1 MTRRFS
7 LPAALILLWGVLL
20 LALSDAG
27 APQALAQAQT
37 AAAPVRLDFASQVRP
52 ILEANCFECHGGDQR
67 KGGLSLE
74 SYADVLEGGKNG
86 PIVRPGNS
94 ANSLIVHRITGVG
107 GDQMPKDAAPLS
119 AAEIAL
125 VTRWIDE
132 GARSTRTA
140 PPAPPPWEAPL
151 ALTAPAVP
159 PVVWRDWTSP
169 ADRIVA
175 ASLRERGGR
184 AAPSIV
190 SDAAFARRA
199 YLDLWGLLP
208 TPEDQQVFE
217 RDRSPDKRAALVARL
232 LADNEKYAEH
242 WISFW
247 NDLLRNEDGVNYY
260 SEDAGRRSITAW
272 LLAALQSNLPYD
284 RFVSALLNPA
294 EPGDPDGFLTGVNW
308 RGETSAAVTPWM
320 QASQNAAQILLGVN
334 LKCAACHDSF
344 INKWKLKDSYAL
356 ASFFAPEGRLQ
367 LFRCDIPQ
375 PEYAEPAFLYPELN
389 RTLPSASLADRRAT
403 AAAVFTDRRN
413 GRLARTIVNR
423 VWQRLLG
430 AGLVAVPDEM
440 DGRPWSPVLLDWL
453 AADFV
458 DHGYDVKHLITQIV
472 TSKAYQMPAVAR
484 TAEPPVRGY
493 VFAGPELRRLTAE
506 QFGDAIGSITGE
518 WSISR
523 LNIPAPLD
531 RAALA
536 AEAAAAQ
543 AAAAAR
549 GTGAGARGAGAG
561 GRGGQAAAPVTMP
574 TEARSAGRYVREW
587 RMPSTRLT
595 RALGRPVRD
604 QVTSIRAVQATTPQ
618 ALEMVNGEILNQWLL
633 FGARRMLGQERSAPP
648 SLYNRAV
655 AGRNA
660 RPVPF
665 TVSVADR
672 STLWLLVQEQGSN
685 DPERVL
691 PVWAG
696 AEFVD
701 ASGAVT
707 PLSSLTP
714 ADAGGL
720 RSGAAPVDVNGTSVD
735 AVRVR
740 NPSVLR
746 YDISGRGFT
755 ELRGTMW
762 LENARADI
770 GATLDPQVRFFVFG
784 EAPNLD
790 RLVPPLAG
798 VPLPGPPPLATARE
812 AVDRVFRHA
821 LGRAPTA
828 AERQVAEA
836 ALRDPADPGR
846 PSADGLASLLWSLVM
861 KPEFQF
867 IH

>member
-1 MTRRFS
+1 MMRRCAP
-7 LPAALILLWGVLL
+7 PAALLLLWGVVL
-20 LALSDAG
+20 LAVSDAR
-27 APQALAQAQT
+27 APVLQD
-37 AAAPVRLDFASQVRP
+37 AAAARLDFATQVRP

-94 ANSLIVHRITGVG
+94 ADSPIVHRITGVG

-132 GARSTRTA
+132 GARVTRTA
-140 PPAPPPWEAPL
+140 SPAPPPWEAPL

-159 PVVWRDWTSP
+159 PVVWADWTSP

-175 ASLRERGGR
+175 AYLRERGGT
-184 AAPSIV
+184 AAPPIV

-199 YLDLWGLLP
+199 YLDIWGLLP
-208 TPEDQQVFE
+208 APEEWQAFE
-217 RDRSPDKRAALVARL
+217 RDRSAGKRAALVARL
-232 LADNEKYAEH
+232 LGDREQYAEH

-284 RFVSALLNPA
+284 RFVSELLNPA
-294 EPGDPDGFLTGVNW
+294 QPGDPDGFLTGVNW

-320 QASQNAAQILLGVN
+320 QASQNAAQIFLGVN

-344 INKWKLKDSYAL
+344 INKWRLKDSYAL
-356 ASFFAPEGRLQ
+356 AGFFAPEGRLQ

-375 PEYAEPAFLYPELN
+375 PDYAEPAFLYPELN
-389 RTLPSASLADRRAT
+389 RTPPSASLADRRAT

-423 VWQRLLG
+423 VWQRLVG

-440 DGRPWSPVLLDWL
+440 DGRPWSPALLDWL

-458 DHGYDVKHLITQIV
+458 EHGYDLKHLIAQIV

-484 TAEPPVRGY
+484 SAEPPVRGY

-518 WSISR
+518 WSVSR

-531 RAALA
+531 RAAV
-536 AEAAAAQ
+536 AAQ
-543 AAAAAR
+543 AASAGAR
-549 GTGAGARGAGAG
+549 GAGTPARGAGAG
-561 GRGGQAAAPVTMP
+561 GRGQAAAPATMP

-604 QVTSIRAVQATTPQ
+604 QVTSVRAVQATTPQ
-618 ALEMVNGEILNQWLL
+618 ALELVNGEILNQWLL
-633 FGARRMLGQERSAPP
+633 FGARRMLGQERPAPP

-665 TVSVADR
+665 TVNVTNR

-696 AEFVD
+696 AELVD
-701 ASGAVT
+701 ASGGVT

-714 ADAGGL
+714 VDRSGL
-720 RSGAAPVDVNGTSVD
+720 RPGAGPVDVAGTRVE
-735 AVRVR
+735 AVRVT
-740 NPSVLR
+740 NPSVLQ
-746 YDISGRGFT
+746 YDIATRGFT

-762 LENARADI
+762 LENPRADI
-770 GATLDPQVRFFVFG
+770 GATLDPQIRFFVFG

-790 RLVPPLAG
+790 RLVPPLDG
-798 VPLPGPPPLATARE
+798 VPLPGPPPLSTARE
-812 AVDRVFRHA
+812 AVERVFRHT

-828 AERQVAEA
+828 SERQIAEA
-836 ALRDPADPGR
+836 ALRDPARPDR
-846 PSADGLASLLWSLVM
+846 PSTDGLASLLWSLLM
-861 KPEFQF
+861 MPEFQF